1 MNNLHLVFFTKLP
14 QTWSNVVI
22 STLST
27 CCEFDVTVS
36 MLYRRFHH
44 SIHDLLWGNVAP
56 TLQIWRQ
63 SVNFVRVSCFW
74 CHAFTLQQH
83 CQYNIQK
90 RLWAGSTIQRCNVGT
105 EATLEQCCSFDIV
118 VSTSLQSC
126 ELVIR
131 RYYLPKRRQNVACL
145 FGIWVLPHKT
155 G

>member
-1 MNNLHLVFFTKLP
+1 MSQYRHPVLDKWHVVINLFYNLAKQWKCWYTTMNNLHLVLFTKLP

-22 STLST
+22 PTLST

-63 SVNFVRVSCFW
+63 SVNFVRASCFW

-90 RLWAGSTIQRCNVGT
+90 RLWAGPTIQRCNVGT
-105 EATLEQCCSFDIV
+105 EATLE
-118 VSTSLQSC
+118 
-126 ELVIR
+126 
-131 RYYLPKRRQNVACL
+131 
-145 FGIWVLPHKT
+145 
-155 G
+155 